1 MFLPGFWEKDAAA
14 WFRLAEA
21 VMEDN
26 HVVDQPVMYRTVLL
40 HIPHH
45 VLERARGIL
54 TLADTAVHPFTELK
68 DRLVEL
74 LMYTQHSGSVHQ
86 HPVGSRVGWPETHGA
101 PGGDDGDPAA

>member
-1 MFLPGFWEKDAAA
+1 MELPAFWEKDAAA

-21 VMEDN
+21 VMGDN
-26 HVVDQPVMYRTVLL
+26 HVVEQRVMYRTVIL

-54 TLADTAVHPFTELK
+54 SLADTAENPFTELK

-74 LMYTQHSGSVHQ
+74 LTPKHPGHVH
-86 HPVGSRVGWPETHGA
+86 
-101 PGGDDGDPAA
+101 